1 LLICRLELQH
11 KELSAHLSKVS
22 ASYENVKDLQSN
34 AESRTS
40 RLETVKQTQTNLETR
55 ANVLLRKLLTIN
67 APQTSEAEDKWFKE
81 LARVKGRL
89 DGPRG
94 LLGEARARI
103 AEGKRL
109 LELAGRRAGNDDE
122 EGIGGK
128 KKLDSKVMDAIEEA
142 YGPLVFSFS

>member
-1 LLICRLELQH
+1 LQH

-22 ASYENVKDLQSN
+22 AAYENVKDLQSN

-40 RLETVKQTQTNLETR
+40 RLETVKQSQTNLETR
-55 ANVLLRKLLTIN
+55 ANVLLRRLLTIN

-89 DGPRG
+89 DGQRG
-94 LLGEARARI
+94 LLGEARARV

-109 LELAGRRAGNDDE
+109 LELAGRRGENDDE
-122 EGIGGK
+122 EGK
-128 KKLDSKVMDAIEEA
+128 KKLDSKVIDAIEEA
-142 YGPLVFSFS
+142 YVPLLSFL